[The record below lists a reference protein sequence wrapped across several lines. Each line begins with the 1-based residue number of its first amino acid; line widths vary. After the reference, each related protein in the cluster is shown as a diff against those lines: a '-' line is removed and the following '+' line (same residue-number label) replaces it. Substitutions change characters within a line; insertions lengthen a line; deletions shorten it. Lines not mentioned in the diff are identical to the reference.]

1 MTELQ
6 GEFTPATSEALTES
20 MNMTSLSESKTVNE
34 SKQQVAPQTH
44 PLHNDWQFWYYQR
57 QSPQQYFAQQVPD
70 ETSMEKPVDQP
81 AEEEGKP
88 WKGK

>member
-44 PLHNDWQFWYYQR
+44 PLHNDW
-57 QSPQQYFAQQVPD
+57 
-70 ETSMEKPVDQP
+70 
-81 AEEEGKP
+81 
-88 WKGK
+88 